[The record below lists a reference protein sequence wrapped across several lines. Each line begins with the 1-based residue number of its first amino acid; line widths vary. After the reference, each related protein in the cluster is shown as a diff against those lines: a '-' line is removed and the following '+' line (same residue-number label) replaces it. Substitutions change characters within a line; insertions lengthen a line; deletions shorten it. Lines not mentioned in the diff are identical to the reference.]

1 MDNSLKIT
9 VMVIENDTDF
19 RELLN
24 GVFERSELFDLVG
37 SFNSVEAYGAEMLK
51 NKPYVSWLPQLLVV
65 DVMSSKDPRQESA
78 SFISALRAE
87 GFNFATLFV
96 SSMQFGA
103 LLRVLRK
110 SHPHGWSSLQKTSRL
125 TEQDIVEAA
134 VSAFN
139 EMRST

>member
-37 SFNSVEAYGAEMLK
+37 SFNSVEAYGAEMLN

-65 DVMSSKDPRQESA
+65 EVMSSKDPRQESA
-78 SFISALRAE
+78 SFISALRSE
-87 GFNFATLFV
+87 GLRFATLFV
-96 SSMQFGA
+96 SSMDFGA

-110 SHPHGWSSLQKTSRL
+110 SHPQGWSSLQKTSRL